1 MKRLLY
7 SILAI
12 SLTAST
18 AMAQCDA
25 DYDFGEISWGVYPDA
40 AQGESFEP
48 GVVQHDYYDVM
59 HILVP
64 SSAQDI
70 VATLPPIPL
79 DSMILTGITFTHTE
93 SMVEYQPEEIGLEY
107 ACNNNGDLPN
117 PCALLGSQQYCM
129 AIQGVPTVPGMY
141 QMSLEVTG
149 WFSNGVEQMSYPT
162 SFDNFSMNIQC
173 NLIESIVTTSGN
185 SENDEVGSIDLTYID
200 GLTDVTFEWYN
211 QFNDMIASTEDLEA
225 APGTYYL
232 IMSGD
237 GCTSLFENIEIGDN
251 AYDCLLEATYEITN
265 TDEGEMQG
273 VIDLTVTG
281 ANGDANCVWTNEDG
295 IVISTNEDLENAGFG
310 TYSVS
315 IIDEVGCVFE
325 LSNLTITLGVE
336 DMQAAVVWSMLPNP
350 ANDILTISSP
360 QTGVKNILIRDIQG
374 RTIYSSTF
382 SNSEKLNVNEWD
394 GGFYFVTVS
403 TSHVQSTRRLVINK

>member
-1 MKRLLY
+1 
-7 SILAI
+7 
-12 SLTAST
+12 
-18 AMAQCDA
+18 
-25 DYDFGEISWGVYPDA
+25 
-40 AQGESFEP
+40 
-48 GVVQHDYYDVM
+48 
-59 HILVP
+59 
-64 SSAQDI
+64 
-70 VATLPPIPL
+70 
-79 DSMILTGITFTHTE
+79 
-93 SMVEYQPEEIGLEY
+93 
-107 ACNNNGDLPN
+107 
-117 PCALLGSQQYCM
+117 M

-149 WFSNGVEQMSYPT
+149 WFSNGVDQMSYPT

-173 NLIESIVTTSGN
+173 NLIESIVSTSGN
-185 SENDEVGSIDLTYID
+185 SENEEVGSIDLTIVD
-200 GLTDVTFEWYN
+200 GLSDVTFEWYN

-251 AYDCLLEATYEITN
+251 AYDCLLEATYEITT

-295 IVISTNEDLENAGFG
+295 IVISTNEDLENAGIG

-315 IIDEVGCVFE
+315 IIDEAGCVFE
-325 LSNLTITLGVE
+325 LSNLIITLGVDE
-336 DMQAAVVWSMLPNP
+336 MQAAVVWSMLPNP
-350 ANDILTISSP
+350 ANNILTISSP
-360 QTGVKNILIRDIQG
+360 QTGVKDIIIRDIQG
-374 RTIYSSTF
+374 RIVYSSTF

-403 TSHVQSTRRLVINK
+403 TTNVQSTRRLVINK